1 LTGLDATNSVRLV
14 SSHLPRFVVLL
25 ALLTL
30 GLAGQASA
38 ASVVANGNDPDAVVD
53 RDGITHVVWN
63 ESHPGEGDI
72 LFYCQ
77 IPRGGTS
84 CTDTQHFTPPATSPA
99 LDIDFDGPHVM
110 VTPFGEVILFT
121 NRCCSSI
128 LGHDSGVNVVYV
140 SDDGGATFAA
150 PAAVGAVESGTG
162 ATPTPVVFDGAD
174 RRILTASAPTGGIHF
189 QAAPLAKPGDPQPFT
204 DRDTF
209 AQLSNYDSYDV
220 SVVQRERNSFVSA
233 WGDLHDT
240 VHLRTFTCT
249 LDPCPL
255 SRPNDQ
261 ANWTPEVT
269 VPDAELPRLTTGP
282 SGTFLMYRGT
292 AGASDNKYFI
302 RRIDG
307 TAIGAPLPLSDGDGG
322 NVRDIVED
330 AGGILHALF
339 TDKNAGLG
347 YRASGDGGVTWGD
360 QQTLSPGPDYTIGDA
375 RVTARTVDDGFTGAA
390 LWNSQDGGEQN
401 PRIFLQGLPDP
412 SISLH
417 VTPPAIPGVPTPPA
431 TPGVPPPPPPA
442 ACRLLTFA
450 AVDVIADACL
460 QKQGD
465 TYIATGGV
473 KINGLRVELGS
484 GKLKFD
490 IKNRQ
495 ITSSGASVTLKI
507 GDTVLFKAPINW
519 TLPKGSIASL
529 GTFDISGAGDLLGF
543 PLKGSIEIKLR
554 GGGVEVPVHLGLP
567 ALFGGVTG
575 DVTVRADNVAGVHLR
590 ELHVKVGDAL
600 IGPLEIKDLFFDYDD
615 DNKSWQGGANVILP
629 PQPPGPSIK
638 SDIGFVHGE
647 LDHLN
652 AELTLPP
659 GVFLDP
665 FAVTQLKK
673 IRFSLLTKPSLQLKG
688 GITVDAGPQIA
699 GVAAISVD
707 GDLTFT
713 LGDPAILRVDGRV
726 NLVSIPLATAFFEL
740 RTNGYVGFGGHLGYE
755 YSGFAAT
762 ADVSGWLFK
771 SDFNVEAAAHICL
784 GDLGCAGGSV
794 VFSSNGFA
802 GCAEIGP
809 WDVGAGYKWG
819 EGVDIMFSGCDIG
832 PYRATA
838 AAAQA
843 GAPRAVTFGQ
853 GLPSGVV
860 AVQGQG
866 GPPHVTLVGPG
877 GARVED
883 TPGAK
888 AQVGSTLAFHNP
900 QTNTTYFLL
909 KDPAAGAWSVEPAA
923 DSTPVTAVQAADG
936 LKDPKVTGA
945 VKRVKPG
952 SRDRILSYDV
962 TPVPGQKVTFAE
974 QGKAAARPIG
984 GVAKSGRGTI
994 RFTPADGP
1002 GGPRKILALVSS
1014 YGKPRTQLTIATYVA
1029 PAPPKPATIK
1039 RLKARRSGT
1048 KLAVTWATAANAAR
1062 YELRATV
1069 SDGRRIF
1076 VRQKGTRFTIPAV
1089 ASKTRATITVVGL
1102 KADGTRGG
1110 KGTVKVAAKKAK
1122 AKKKAPAKK
1131 R

>member
-1 LTGLDATNSVRLV
+1 LTGLDAADSVRPV
-14 SSHLPRFVVLL
+14 SSHLRRLAVLI

-38 ASVVANGNDPDAVVD
+38 ATVIANGNYPDAVVD

-63 ESHPGEGDI
+63 QDNNLSAPDVLH
-72 LFYCQ
+72 YCQ
-77 IPRGGTS
+77 IPRGGTA
-84 CTDTQHFTPPATSPA
+84 CTNAQQFSPPGASA
-99 LDIDFDGPHVM
+99 SGNIDFEGPHVM
-110 VTPFGEVILFT
+110 VTPFGEVVLLT
-121 NRCCSSI
+121 HRCCDQVA
-128 LGHDSGVNVVYV
+128 GQYDDNVVYV
-140 SDDGGATFAA
+140 SDDGGLTFAA
-150 PAAVGAVESGTG
+150 PAAVSAVEPGG
-162 ATPTPVVFDGAD
+162 AAVPTPTVFDGAD
-174 RRILTASAPTGGIHF
+174 RRILTIAGPTGGIHF
-189 QAAPLAKPGDPQPFT
+189 QAAPLAKPGDAQPFT
-204 DRDTF
+204 GPTTF
-209 AQLSNYDSYDV
+209 AQLSNYDSYDP
-220 SVVQRERNSFVSA
+220 SVVVRERNSFVAA

-240 VHLRTFTCT
+240 VHVRTFTCT
-249 LDPCPL
+249 LDPCAL
-255 SRPNDQ
+255 ARPNDQ
-261 ANWTPEVT
+261 ANWSPEVT
-269 VPDAELPRLTTGP
+269 VSDAELPRLTTGP

-292 AGASDNKYFI
+292 AGASDNQYFI

-307 TAIGAPLPLSDGDGG
+307 TTIGAPHALSDGVG
-322 NVRDIVED
+322 NNFRDITED

-339 TDKNAGLG
+339 TDKNAGLS
-347 YRASGDGGVTWGD
+347 YRASSDGVTWGD
-360 QQTLSPGPDYTIGDA
+360 QQTIVPGPDYTIA
-375 RVTARTVDDGFTGAA
+375 HPKVTARTVDDGFAGVA
-390 LWNSQDGGEQN
+390 LWESDNGGEQN

-412 SISLH
+412 SVSLH
-417 VTPPAIPGVPTPPA
+417 VTVPPIPGLPAPPV
-431 TPGVPPPPPPA
+431 TPGATPPPPPA

-460 QKQGD
+460 QKVGD
-465 TYIATGGV
+465 SYIATGGV

-490 IKNRQ
+490 VKNRV
-495 ITSSGASVTLKI
+495 ITSSGASVTLKL

-529 GTFDISGAGDLLGF
+529 GTFDIPGASDLLGF

-615 DNKSWQGGANVILP
+615 DNKSWQGGADVILP

-638 SDIGFVHGE
+638 SSIGFSHGE

-659 GVFLDP
+659 GVYLDP
-665 FAVTQLKK
+665 FLVTQLKK

-688 GITVDAGPQIA
+688 GITVIAGPQIA
-699 GVAAISVD
+699 GVAAVSVD

-713 LGDPAILRVDGRV
+713 LGDPSILRVDGSV
-726 NLVSIPLATAFFEL
+726 SLVSIPLATAFFEL
-740 RTNGYVGFGGHLGYE
+740 RTNGYVGFGGHLGYS
-755 YSGFAAT
+755 YSGFSAT

-802 GCAEIGP
+802 GCASIGP

-838 AAAQA
+838 RAAQA
-843 GAPRAVTFGQ
+843 GAASAVTFGKD
-853 GLPSGVV
+853 LPSGVV

-900 QTNTTYFLL
+900 DTNTTYFLL
-909 KDPAAGAWSVEPAA
+909 KSPAAGTWSVQPAA
-923 DSTPVTAVQAADG
+923 DSTPITAVQAADG

-952 SRDRILSYDV
+952 SRDRVLSYDV

-974 QGKAAARPIG
+974 QGKAAAKPIG
-984 GVAKSGRGTI
+984 GVAKDGRGTI

-1029 PAPPKPATIK
+1029 PAPPKPATVK
-1039 RLKARRSGT
+1039 RLKATRSGT
-1048 KLAVTWATAANAAR
+1048 KLSVSWAKAANAAR

-1069 SDGRRIF
+1069 SDGRRLL
-1076 VRQKGTRFTIPAV
+1076 VRQKGTRFSIPAV
-1089 ASKTRATITVVGL
+1089 AAKTRATITVVGL
-1102 KADGTRGG
+1102 KADGTRG
-1110 KGTVKVAAKKAK
+1110 KQATVKVAAKKAK
-1122 AKKKAPAKK
+1122 AKKKAKK
-1131 R
+1131 